1 MDNGILTTAMSVVR
15 KLRKKIK
22 IIRVAPIAPS
32 ITSFPMLVTAFSTC
46 SWVEAKS
53 LMEN

>member
-15 KLRKKIK
+15 KLCKKIK
-22 IIRVAPIAPS
+22 IIRVAAIAPS
-32 ITSFPMLVTAFSTC
+32 ITFPMLVTAFSTC